1 MSCSP
6 LHSTFGV
13 LFSRPLNHAQNPRLL
28 DEGTTER
35 PDYQRCI
42 AISTRAALKYMVPPG
57 ALVMLAPLVAGTFF
71 GVMAVCGLLTGKR
84 ARGGTA
90 RERGGVVCSLVFFL
104 RRRLGEWMDASWG
117 RQKAKL
123 LSMHE
128 AHRVRLLSVVGFP
141 PVRVAF
147 GALIHDAKDDIK
159 DGICRWLCSVPLCVV
174 RCGRWG
180 FRWRVRCSFIYFFA
194 VLDGDGRIP
203 LR

>member
-1 MSCSP
+1 MKARKRTSPPVSCCP

-13 LFSRPLNHAQNPRLL
+13 SFSIFSSLNHAQNPRLL

-84 ARGGTA
+84 ARGGH
-90 RERGGVVCSLVFFL
+90 RERWGWGSVLFVFFL
-104 RRRLGEWMDASWG
+104 RRRLGDWMDASWG
-117 RQKAKL
+117 RQKAKVP
-123 LSMHE
+123 SMHE
-128 AHRVRLLSVVGFP
+128 GHRVRLLSVVGFP

-147 GALIHDAKDDIK
+147 GA
-159 DGICRWLCSVPLCVV
+159 
-174 RCGRWG
+174 
-180 FRWRVRCSFIYFFA
+180 
-194 VLDGDGRIP
+194 
-203 LR
+203 